1 MRLTPAQIAVHHICG
16 QELPLDGD
24 LSLIQR
30 IRYGHDF
37 LVRITGQDFG
47 YDLQGWH
54 DYLSNTRDGG
64 YTWNSSIKTPK
75 IMVAALANPDW
86 IAAVEAKTNLLE
98 SEWLRYS
105 FCEKSVFI
113 ERLMQKKFAKY
124 FQLNYTGDKLKIETT
139 MPYEKIYHAI
149 N

>member
-1 MRLTPAQIAVHHICG
+1 MRLTPAQIAIHHICG
-16 QELPLDGD
+16 QELPLDDD

-30 IRYGHDF
+30 IRSGHDF

-86 IAAVEAKTNLLE
+86 IAAVEAIRKKPTNNPMDR
-98 SEWLRYS
+98 SGVS
-105 FCEKSVFI
+105 AAS
-113 ERLMQKKFAKY
+113 
-124 FQLNYTGDKLKIETT
+124 
-139 MPYEKIYHAI
+139 
-149 N
+149 